1 MKKLLTSLSLF
12 AFLNGTAQN
21 SFTVYFDFDKYAL
34 TQTGRSQLDS
44 FIQTQQKTV
53 TGSIIHLDGH
63 CDNKG
68 SDAYNDKLS
77 KQRVGTVKNYLV
89 ANGVQA
95 EIIVNETGHG
105 EKELLNENQTG
116 EERQLNRRVVVS
128 LHSVVTTAL
137 PGSGTLKEKL
147 ADSSLTAGSKL
158 VLQNINFIGGLHQF
172 LPSSKPMLDE
182 LLEAMNSYPTLVIR
196 IEGHI
201 CCTEYAGDGMDN
213 ETGINNLSAARAKAI
228 QDHLIANGIAA
239 ERVSY
244 KGFGHSA
251 PIFPFPEK
259 TEEERTMNRRVEIKI
274 IRR

>member
-1 MKKLLTSLSLF
+1 MKKLLISLGLF
-12 AFLNGTAQN
+12 AFLNGTAQS

-34 TQTGRSQLDS
+34 TQTGRSQLDI
-44 FIQTQQKTV
+44 FMQAQKNSI
-53 TGSIIHLDGH
+53 TGLIIHLDGH

-68 SDAYNDKLS
+68 STAYNDKLS
-77 KQRVGTVKNYLV
+77 KQRVSTVKNYLL
-89 ANGVQA
+89 ANGVEA
-95 EIIVNETGHG
+95 AIIVNETGHG
-105 EKELLNENQTG
+105 EKLLLNENQTE

-128 LHSVVTTAL
+128 IHSVVTTDP

-147 ADSSLTAGSKL
+147 ADSSLVAGSKL
-158 VLQNINFIGGLHQF
+158 VLQNINFIGGMHQF

-201 CCTEYAGDGMDN
+201 CCTEFAGDGMDI

-228 QDHLIANGIAA
+228 QDHLIANGVAA

-251 PIFPFPEK
+251 PIFPYPEK
-259 TEEERTMNRRVEIKI
+259 TEEERTQNRRVEIKI